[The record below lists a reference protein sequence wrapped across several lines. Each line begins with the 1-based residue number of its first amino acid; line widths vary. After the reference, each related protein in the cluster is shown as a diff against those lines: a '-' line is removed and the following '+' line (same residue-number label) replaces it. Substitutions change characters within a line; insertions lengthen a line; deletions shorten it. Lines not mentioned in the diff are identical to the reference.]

1 MIHIDEKIEKFSAD
15 KSELGFEYQFY
26 FFFWKLLEMKTGET
40 VSWEVKEDVS
50 LDLSD
55 GTTYLFQIKHT
66 VQKKSGGLPVNMT
79 NLDFDLWKTM
89 SNWSQIINSKEST
102 NNQKEFLQKTF
113 FILATNKT
121 ESKNS
126 ILNQFENFRNN
137 DIDFLCLKS
146 EIEKLLIKTENEFV
160 KEFIRNC
167 LDLADEILEL
177 FFQHIQFQLQETDLI
192 QRCKDTIK
200 EKMIALD
207 KVDTVYDLLYS
218 NIRNDNYITIKE
230 GKSISISFEDFHKKY
245 RRCFEQCRSGNLV
258 VIRTNPIMPDKIQEQ
273 TFIKQLVDIGD
284 IESDDLITQMEYTKF
299 KILLERNIDEWYQSG
314 EITGLERDNYFTDGI
329 NQWKNEFHSKYRGL
343 VDSSLYNEKGLQII
357 DELRKKKL
365 FIKNQQLS
373 TDLSNGTFYHLA
385 DIPEI
390 GFRKD
395 WEEKYAK

>member
-66 VQKKSGGLPVNMT
+66 TQKKSDGLPVNIT
-79 NLDFDLWKTM
+79 DLDYDLWKTM
-89 SNWSQIINSKEST
+89 SNWSQIISSKGNS
-102 NNQKEFLQKTF
+102 NNQIIFLQKTF

-126 ILNQFENFRNN
+126 IVNQFENFRNN
-137 DIDFLCLKS
+137 DIDFISLKS
-146 EIEKLLIKTENEFV
+146 EINKLLTRTKNGFL
-160 KEFIRNC
+160 KEFISNC
-167 LDLADEILEL
+167 LELPDEILML
-177 FFQHIQFQLQETDLI
+177 FFQHIQFQLQETDLV
-192 QRCKDTIK
+192 QRCKDAIK

-218 NIRNDNYITIKE
+218 NIRNDNYIVIKE
-230 GKSISISFEDFHKKY
+230 GESVSISFEDFHKKY

-258 VIRTNPIMPDKIQEQ
+258 VIRPTPIMPDKVQEQ

-284 IESDDLITQMEYTKF
+284 IESDDLTTQMEYTKF

-314 EITGLERDNYFTDGI
+314 EITGLERDNYFADGI

-357 DELRKKKL
+357 DELRKKNL

-395 WEEKYAK
+395 WEDKYAK

>member
-26 FFFWKLLEMKTGET
+26 FFLWKLLEMKTGET

-66 VQKKSGGLPVNMT
+66 TQKKSGGLPVNMT

-113 FILATNKT
+113 FILATNKS

-160 KEFIRNC
+160 KEFISNC
-167 LDLADEILEL
+167 LELPDEILML
-177 FFQHIQFQLQETDLI
+177 FFQHIQFQLQETDLV
-192 QRCKDTIK
+192 QRCKDAIK

-218 NIRNDNYITIKE
+218 NIRNDNYIVIKE
-230 GKSISISFEDFHKKY
+230 GESVSISFEDFHKKY

-258 VIRTNPIMPDKIQEQ
+258 VIRPTPIMPDKVQEQ

-299 KILLERNIDEWYQSG
+299 KILLERNFDEWYQNG
-314 EITGLERDNYFTDGI
+314 DITGLERDEYFTDGI

-343 VDSSLYNEKGLQII
+343 VDSSLYNEKGNQII
-357 DELRKKKL
+357 YELRKKNL

-385 DIPEI
+385 NIPEI

>member
-26 FFFWKLLEMKTGET
+26 FFLWKLLEMKTGET

-66 VQKKSGGLPVNMT
+66 TQKKSGGLPVNMT

-113 FILATNKT
+113 FILATNKS

-160 KEFIRNC
+160 KEFISNC
-167 LDLADEILEL
+167 LELPDEILML
-177 FFQHIQFQLQETDLI
+177 FFQHIQFQLQETDLV
-192 QRCKDTIK
+192 QRCKDAIK

-218 NIRNDNYITIKE
+218 NIRNDNYIVIKE
-230 GKSISISFEDFHKKY
+230 GESVSISFEDFHKKY

-258 VIRTNPIMPDKIQEQ
+258 VIRPTPIMPDKVQEQ

-299 KILLERNIDEWYQSG
+299 KILLERNFDEWYQNG
-314 EITGLERDNYFTDGI
+314 DITGLERDEYFTDGI

-343 VDSSLYNEKGLQII
+343 VDSSLYNEKGNQII
-357 DELRKKKL
+357 YELRKKNL

>member
-26 FFFWKLLEMKTGET
+26 FFLWKLLEMKTGET

-66 VQKKSGGLPVNMT
+66 TQKKSGGLPVNMT

-113 FILATNKT
+113 FILATNKSK
-121 ESKNS
+121 SKNS

-160 KEFIRNC
+160 KEFISNC
-167 LDLADEILEL
+167 LELPDEILML
-177 FFQHIQFQLQETDLI
+177 FFQHIQFQLQETDLV
-192 QRCKDTIK
+192 QRCKDAIK

-218 NIRNDNYITIKE
+218 NIRNDNYIVIKE
-230 GKSISISFEDFHKKY
+230 GESVSISFEDFHKKY

-258 VIRTNPIMPDKIQEQ
+258 VIRPTPIMPDKVQEQ

-299 KILLERNIDEWYQSG
+299 KILLERNFDEWYQNG
-314 EITGLERDNYFTDGI
+314 DITGLERDEYFTDGI

-343 VDSSLYNEKGLQII
+343 VDSSLYNEKGNQII
-357 DELRKKKL
+357 YELRKKNL